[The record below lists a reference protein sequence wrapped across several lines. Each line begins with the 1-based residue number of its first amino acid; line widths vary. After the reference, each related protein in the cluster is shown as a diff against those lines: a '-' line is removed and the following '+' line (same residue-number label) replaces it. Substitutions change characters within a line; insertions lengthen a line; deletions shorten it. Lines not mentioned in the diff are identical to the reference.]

1 MEEPL
6 AAPGR
11 PPVASAENG
20 EQFNPG
26 HKVFLEQIILGSWG
40 ERGSRT
46 WARGG
51 VSGLKPPGPRE
62 CLSRF

>member
-11 PPVASAENG
+11 PRVVTPENR

-26 HKVFLEQIILGSWG
+26 HKLFEQIIVGSWE

-51 VSGLKPPGPRE
+51 VSGLEPTGPRE
-62 CLSRF
+62 CLCRF